1 MFSALKKI
9 TGNRNGNGT
18 NGDVNGSAST
28 PGDLLSPSM
37 HAMPASLQK
46 KFSRGV
52 HYNMKLLL
60 RGDRASGKTTLF
72 KRLQGDK
79 FSEEYEQSEEISVS
93 AIQWNHKA
101 TDDIVKVD
109 VWDVVDKGKKRI
121 KLDGLKLTA
130 ETNGGKSGAN
140 GFDACLDAEFLD
152 VYQGAH
158 GVIFLFDVTKAWTF
172 EYLTR
177 EVPKVPP
184 HIPVLVLANFIDKA
198 HHRVVTREQALG
210 FIEHLEDRDNDNVR
224 YAESSMRNGFGLRF
238 LHKFLS
244 LPYLTLQRQSLL
256 QQLERNEREMAA
268 MAMELDLYLQSE
280 DSDYERFSSSA
291 TDARR
296 RKAEREAP
304 APTVDVVVGQ
314 LSNSVQ
320 VQKDQRVPL
329 SDAVATAALPSIKTP
344 SPRPSPTPISS
355 TTTTTAATTAATTT
369 AATAAS
375 TATASPSSN
384 ANSSFPIMASNS
396 MKSHPSP
403 SKRDIDLFVPDVD
416 GIDSFLEDTSEGS
429 KSNRSKLDGG
439 AGGGGGDDT
448 SDDDDDC
455 ANPMV
460 AKISEDL
467 SDDETGDVG
476 SATTLYES
484 F

>member
-1 MFSALKKI
+1 
-9 TGNRNGNGT
+9 
-18 NGDVNGSAST
+18 
-28 PGDLLSPSM
+28 
-37 HAMPASLQK
+37 MPASLQK

-72 KRLQGDK
+72 KRLQGEK
-79 FSEEYEQSEEISVS
+79 FSEDYEQSEEISVS

-121 KLDGLKLTA
+121 KLDGLKLT
-130 ETNGGKSGAN
+130 ESNNGDSASN
-140 GFDACLDAEFLD
+140 GLDACLDAEFLD

-172 EYLTR
+172 EYVTR
-177 EVPKVPP
+177 EVGRVPA
-184 HIPVLVLANFIDKA
+184 HIPVLVLANFIDRA
-198 HHRVVTREQALG
+198 HHRAVTREQALG
-210 FIEHLEDRDNDNVR
+210 FIEHLEGRDNGNVR

-268 MAMELDLYLQSE
+268 TAMELDLYLQSE
-280 DSDYERFSSSA
+280 DSDYERFSSGL

-296 RKAEREAP
+296 RRAEREAP
-304 APTVDVVVGQ
+304 APTVDVVLGQ

-320 VQKDQRVPL
+320 VQKDLRVP
-329 SDAVATAALPSIKTP
+329 PSSEPVPPNAK
-344 SPRPSPTPISS
+344 SPSPTSPKRSPSPISS
-355 TTTTTAATTAATTT
+355 IAPK
-369 AATAAS
+369 
-375 TATASPSSN
+375 TATALSSN
-384 ANSSFPIMASNS
+384 NDNSLSPATDVATVLPGSS
-396 MKSHPSP
+396 KSSP
-403 SKRDIDLFVPDVD
+403 TKRDIDNFVPDAD

-429 KSNRSKLDGG
+429 KSNRG
-439 AGGGGGDDT
+439 AGGGGGGDDT
-448 SDDDDDC
+448 SDDDDC

-460 AKISEDL
+460 AKISEDIDL
-467 SDDETGDVG
+467 SDEETNAGPAAVAVQRAQD
-476 SATTLYES
+476 YES